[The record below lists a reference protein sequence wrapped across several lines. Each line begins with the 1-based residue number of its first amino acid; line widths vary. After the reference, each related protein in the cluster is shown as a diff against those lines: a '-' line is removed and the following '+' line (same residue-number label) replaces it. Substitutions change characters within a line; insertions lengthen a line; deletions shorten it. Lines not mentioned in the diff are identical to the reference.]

1 MPIKDTVSDVF
12 AVSFI
17 FLFVSRL
24 IPIAVELFSVQ
35 PDALLAMRTYPRG
48 TPAERPSLRDVE
60 NIWHL
65 QHNQFILEFVLFLPM
80 Q

>member
-1 MPIKDTVSDVF
+1 MSDVF
-12 AVSFI
+12 AVSYI

-35 PDALLAMRTYPRG
+35 PDALLAMRAYPRAG
-48 TPAERPSLRDVE
+48 TPAEKPSLRDVE

-65 QHNQFILEFVLFLPM
+65 QYNQFILEFVLFLPM